1 MAAAQGGLAGRLA
14 SLLETYRGR
23 DRVVR
28 TLCYGCQL
36 AGGALA
42 RKDPTKATVGR
53 SLLALSEQLSHC
65 RTVLRLFDDLAM
77 LTYSCQYGLGGKE
90 EDAAV
95 RWLSVLNNLADQLY
109 YPCEH
114 LAWAADAEIIRADSQ
129 KWWALSM
136 ALWGASLLLGIARS
150 LRILAQL
157 RSKLQTQ
164 PRYDP
169 PSPASPEELRAQAKA
184 EALTILSNTADLAN
198 AVHWLPP
205 GLLWAGKFPP
215 WLVGLMGTLSSL
227 TGLYQT
233 YMKGSAGT
241 V

>member
-1 MAAAQGGLAGRLA
+1 MAAAAQGGLLGRLV
-14 SLLETYRGR
+14 SVLETYRGR

-42 RKDPTKATVGR
+42 RKDPARAPVGG
-53 SLLALSEQLSHC
+53 SLLALAEQLSHC

-77 LTYSCQYGLGGKE
+77 LTYSCQYGLGAKE
-90 EDAAV
+90 EDSIV

-114 LAWAADAEIIRADSQ
+114 VAWAADAEIVRANAP

-136 ALWGASLLLGIARS
+136 ALWGASLLLGMARS
-150 LRILAQL
+150 LRILTQL
-157 RSKLQTQ
+157 RWKLQAQ
-164 PRYDP
+164 P
-169 PSPASPEELRAQAKA
+169 SAKELRAQAKA
-184 EALTILSNTADLAN
+184 EALTILSNAADLAN
-198 AVHWLPP
+198 AIHWLPP

-215 WLVGLMGTLSSL
+215 WLVGLLGTVSSL

-233 YMKGSAGT
+233 YEKVSTGT